1 MKKTPPLAVG
11 ITGGIGSGKTASA
24 KIFGTL
30 GAKVLFADEIAARL
44 IDTQRATRNRI
55 KRAIGAASLL
65 PDGSLDRKAV
75 AKLVFNDDRLKAK
88 LDEIVHP
95 AVLEA
100 IEDAIS
106 RFRRLC

>member
-1 MKKTPPLAVG
+1 MTMNPKKKTSPLAVG

-30 GAKVLFADEIAARL
+30 GAKILFADEIAARL
-44 IDTQRATRNRI
+44 IDTQPATRNRI
-55 KRAIGAASLL
+55 KRALGGGALL

-88 LDEIVHP
+88 LDEMVNP
-95 AVLEA
+95 AVREA
-100 IEDAIS
+100 IQDEM
-106 RFRRLC
+106 